1 MAIDI
6 HTVTT
11 GGRTGRGLRAGL
23 PVFAATMLVFA
34 TLVLAQ
40 VPQSRRDQVRPERAQ
55 RMEALSS
62 RAFPGA
68 ALDWER
74 EQLVY
79 SDGRR
84 AAFTFRL
91 YQEHPQGRETLVIA
105 SGDPDERQRDALRKL
120 QAFQPLP
127 GDLPPCRLSLMRV
140 DAGGHVLGYKESA
153 VEIESVLSV
162 CDRASL
168 DYAYESAGVPPPQLT
183 GRPAPMWPY
192 VLVNVTTAHA
202 QPDMWATITW
212 ATVLDTDT
220 LQWVSRL
227 PVFFN
232 GMRRNREA
240 AAFAIKN
247 DRGQSASGV
256 WVFSG
261 INERGDQPRWQV
273 RVPCQAGGCT
283 VAPQAV
289 LDAAAQSA
297 AWK

>member
-1 MAIDI
+1 MDL
-6 HTVTT
+6 TT
-11 GGRTGRGLRAGL
+11 ATSEGRTGRGLRAGL
-23 PVFAATMLVFA
+23 PVLAATVLVFA
-34 TLVLAQ
+34 TLALAQ
-40 VPQSRRDQVRPERAQ
+40 VSQGRRDLVRPERAQ
-55 RMEALSS
+55 RMEALLS

-68 ALDWER
+68 ALNWDR
-74 EQLVY
+74 DQLVY
-79 SDGRR
+79 PDGHRV
-84 AAFTFRL
+84 AFTFRL
-91 YQEHPQGRETLVIA
+91 YEEYPQGRETLVIA

-127 GDLPPCRLSLMRV
+127 GDVPPCRLSLMRA
-140 DAGGHVLGYKESA
+140 DAGGYVLGYKESA

-162 CDRASL
+162 CDRVSL
-168 DYAYESAGVPPPQLT
+168 DYAYESAGVPLPQLT
-183 GRPAPMWPY
+183 GRPAPIWPY

-202 QPDMWATITW
+202 QPDMWAVITW
-212 ATVLDTDT
+212 ATVLDTDA

-232 GMRRNREA
+232 GTRRDRQA

-247 DRGQSASGV
+247 DRGQSASGT

-261 INERGDQPRWQV
+261 FNERGDQPRWQF
-273 RVPCQAGGCT
+273 RVPCRAGGCT

-297 AWK
+297 AWR